1 MVNIANPVYDVVF
14 KYLMDD
20 NKVAIKLLSLIIGK
34 KIISLEMK
42 PTEMRGSLTD
52 RCLSVL
58 HIDFSALVDFGP
70 DEGQKQVLIELQKAK
85 MPSDIMRFRRYLGTQ
100 YADFNNFVTVKD
112 KYDKE
117 RKQAL
122 PILSIYFLG
131 YPLKNIREPVIKVER
146 CYISAVTG
154 EKIDVKEEFVES
166 LTHDSIIIQIPYL
179 KHSRKTKL
187 EQVLSVFESSN
198 EKFLPINESDYP
210 YEYRDVIHRLLS
222 AAAEPD
228 IRTNMELEKVYLEEL
243 LDYERT
249 LDQKVQLLEEKEQVI
264 EEKEQVIEEKE
275 QVIEEKEQAI
285 EEKEQAL
292 KKAVSVLAEKLQ
304 VPYEEAEKLIKNS

>member
-131 YPLKNIREPVIKVER
+131 YPLKKIKEPVIKVER
-146 CYISAVTG
+146 RYISGVTG
-154 EKIDVKEEFVES
+154 KKIDEKEEFVES

-187 EQVLSVFESSN
+187 EQVLSVFEPSN
-198 EKFLPINESDYP
+198 EKYLAVNEDDYP
-210 YEYRDVIHRLLS
+210 EEYRDVIHRLLT
-222 AAAEPD
+222 AAAEPE

-264 EEKEQVIEEKE
+264 EEKEE
-275 QVIEEKEQAI
+275 
-285 EEKEQAL
+285 AL
-292 KKAVSVLAEKLQ
+292 KKAVSVLAEKLH
-304 VPYEEAEKLIKNS
+304 VSHEEAEKLIKNS